1 MKISTAKTLFLSGC
15 LAGSALLAG
24 CAGMNTVER
33 AEPTAQ
39 KQMVS
44 DRRVI
49 ANPILNNRVSIVGI
63 NESTTASG
71 FLQVQVEVQN
81 RTRSL
86 QNFSYRFEWF
96 DPQGM
101 QLSTS
106 SSLYIAKQIEGR
118 ESLFISAVAPTTSAK
133 DFRLKIVDKVPGE

>member
-1 MKISTAKTLFLSGC
+1 MKRSTITSLFLSGC
-15 LAGSALLAG
+15 LVGSVLVGG

-33 AEPTAQ
+33 AEPTGQ

-44 DRRVI
+44 DKRVI
-49 ANPILNNRVSIVGI
+49 ANPILNSRVNIVGI

-71 FLQVQVEVQN
+71 YLQVQIEVQN

-96 DPQGM
+96 DPNGM
-101 QLSTS
+101 QISTS

-118 ESLFISAVAPTTSAK
+118 ESLFFSAVAPTTSAK